1 MTDVFRD
8 PNAGWAALLVI
19 VLPLIIIAS
28 GEIEERL
35 RQRDSMLRRSVS
47 ILRGWVV
54 PLLAAWALATV
65 LFDPGAENPFIRIVE
80 SALVIALSASSLT
93 ALAVLIGRLRDRPRT
108 EGRRSLPR
116 LVLAMPRLIVLMV
129 TVWMLIA
136 GVWAVDLSGALTA
149 LGVTSLVVS
158 FALQDTLGGL
168 ASGFTLLADQPFQP
182 GDWISA
188 GDVNGKVLD
197 INWRSSRIM
206 TRDGDLVVVPNG
218 QLAKA
223 TITNYDEP
231 SRLHRVVVSLQV
243 AYSNAPTAAKEM
255 LVAAARAT
263 PGVLEDPAPSARVV
277 QIDDP
282 LMGYEVHMWIDDFSL
297 APRVKSDFGSLVWY
311 HSHRMGVPL
320 PSPAQDLYLWDGDKV
335 ALQSRPDHASLLHGL
350 RRAALLGQLTDDDLD
365 QLAGAASREQFA
377 RDETIMD
384 ADGHHTLA
392 VLERGRARLVLRI
405 AGGSDVPVLDLDAG
419 DVLGFL
425 DTPSG
430 EAAPGLAVIAV
441 SDCDVLTLQP
451 DIARSV
457 IGRSPTLTA
466 ALEQVSTSRQR
477 RAQRVVS
484 RLAQEREH
492 ERLVR
497 ELDRIEREIEPG
509 DPSVS
514 GDDEADDHTDD
525 GLVVGSDTA
534 LIDGDEQ

>member
-19 VLPLIIIAS
+19 ALPILIIAT
-28 GEIEERL
+28 GEFEERL

-47 ILRGWVV
+47 ILRTWVV
-54 PLLAAWALATV
+54 PLLAVWALAVV
-65 LFDPGAENPFIRIVE
+65 LFDPGDENSFLRVIG
-80 SALVIALSASSLT
+80 SALIIAMSAS
-93 ALAVLIGRLRDRPRT
+93 ALAALGVLVARLRDRPRA
-108 EGRRSLPR
+108 EGRRSVPR
-116 LVLAMPRLIVLMV
+116 LVLAMPRLAVLM
-129 TVWMLIA
+129 TTAWMLIA
-136 GVWAVDLSGALTA
+136 GIWAVDLSGALTA

-231 SRLHRVVVSLQV
+231 SRLHRIVVSLQV

-263 PGVLEDPAPSARVV
+263 PGVLDDPAPEAHVV

-282 LMGYEVHMWIDDFSL
+282 LMGYEVHMWVDDFSL
-297 APRVKSDFGSLVWY
+297 TPRVKSDFGSLVWY
-311 HSHRMGVPL
+311 HSHRMDVPL

-335 ALQSRPDHASLLHGL
+335 ALQGRPDHASLLQGI
-350 RRAALLGQLTDDDLD
+350 RSASLLGQLSDDDLD
-365 QLAGAASREQFA
+365 RLASGASREQFA

-384 ADGHHTLA
+384 ANVRHTLA

-405 AGGSDVPVLDLDAG
+405 AGGPDVTVLDLDAG
-419 DVLGFL
+419 DVLGLL
-425 DTPSG
+425 DTPDA
-430 EAAPGLAVIAV
+430 EAAPGLALIAV
-441 SDCDVLTLQP
+441 SDCDVLVLQP
-451 DIARSV
+451 EVARTV
-457 IGRSPTLTA
+457 ISGSSALTA
-466 ALEQVSTSRQR
+466 ALEQLAMSRRR
-477 RAQRVVS
+477 RAQRVVR
-484 RLAQEREH
+484 RLAHDREH
-492 ERLVR
+492 ERLIR
-497 ELDRIEREIEPG
+497 ELDGATHELEPG
-509 DPSVS
+509 HASEGGS
-514 GDDEADDHTDD
+514 DEMSDHTDD
-525 GLVVGSDTA
+525 EFVVGTGPTP
-534 LIDGDEQ
+534 LDEDQP